1 MELEVRHLRVLCAIA
16 DSGSLH
22 RAARELGMAQP
33 SLSTQLRRIE
43 QMLGGQLFVRAR
55 TGCRATPLGHEVLS
69 RARPLVAELAALV
82 TETRA
87 AAARAAGGRRLRI

>member
-16 DSGSLH
+16 DTGSLH
-22 RAARELGMAQP
+22 RAARELGLAQP

-43 QMLGGQLFVRAR
+43 QTLGGQLFVRTR
-55 TGCRATPLGHEVLS
+55 TGCRPTPLGRAVLS
-69 RARPLVAELAALV
+69 RARPLVSELAALV

-87 AAARAAGGRRLRI
+87 